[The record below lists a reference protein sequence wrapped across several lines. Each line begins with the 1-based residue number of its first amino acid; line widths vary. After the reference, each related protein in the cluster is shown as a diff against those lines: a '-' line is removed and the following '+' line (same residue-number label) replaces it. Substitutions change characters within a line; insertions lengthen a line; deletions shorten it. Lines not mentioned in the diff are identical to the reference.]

1 MLLAMGGWGLVSQA
15 FATPHGESG
24 AARVASAPFT
34 ASRLAERFRS
44 PYPLRILALA
54 AVYYGAA
61 HLSYALE
68 FAGPVASIIWLPVGV
83 GIAFLY
89 LGGLQLWPG
98 VVLGDL
104 AVNNYSA
111 LPLGSAVGQTIGNVL
126 EVYVAAL
133 LIRRL
138 VRDGSPLTS
147 VGSLSRTLLAIAIG
161 TAVSATVG
169 TLSLRLGHV
178 VTADA
183 APSVWRTWWLGDW
196 SGALVVVPLAIA
208 WHRPPWG
215 GLRGR
220 SGVEAVLTIAVVA
233 GLSELSLY
241 SHRPLTYLV
250 FPGLI
255 WAAIR
260 FAQRG
265 ATLAIAIVA
274 GFAVLATTHF
284 VGPFASHSL
293 ARSVLMTQLYIAVAA
308 LATLC
313 LGAVVTERQE
323 LAERLKASRARLV
336 EAAGTERRRL
346 EHNLHDG
353 AQQRLTAL
361 VVRLNIASEELVREQ
376 PDPIAA
382 LIEETGAELSVAI
395 DELRE
400 LGHGIH
406 PTLLT
411 RLGLSTAI
419 ENIAGRS
426 VIPIEVL
433 EVPSTRVDYGAE
445 AAAYYVVAE
454 AVTNAQKH
462 AQATSIRIR
471 AAIAHHVLRI
481 EIVDDGVGGAAESGG
496 FGLQGL
502 RDRIEAVDGTFEVES
517 IPGQGTRVAAAIPA
531 TIGPA

>member
-1 MLLAMGGWGLVSQA
+1 MV
-15 FATPHGESG
+15 
-24 AARVASAPFT
+24 
-34 ASRLAERFRS
+34 
-44 PYPLRILALA
+44 ALA
-54 AVYYGAA
+54 ALYYGAA

-98 VVLGDL
+98 VLLGDL

-111 LPLGSAVGQTIGNVL
+111 LPLGSALGQTIGNVL

-138 VRDGSPLTS
+138 VRGSSPLAG
-147 VGSLSRTLLAIAIG
+147 VGSLSRTLVAIAIG

-178 VTADA
+178 ITTDA

-196 SGALVVVPLAIA
+196 SGALIIVPLAIA
-208 WHRPPWG
+208 WHRPPQSS
-215 GLRGR
+215 LRHR
-220 SGVEAVLTIAVVA
+220 SVIEAVLMVAVVA
-233 GLSELSLY
+233 GLSELSLN

-255 WAAIR
+255 WAALR

-274 GFAVLATTHF
+274 GFAVLATTHY

-293 ARSVLMTQLYIAVAA
+293 ARSILSTQLYIAVAA
-308 LATLC
+308 LTTLC

-323 LAERLKASRARLV
+323 LAERLRASRARVV
-336 EAAGTERRRL
+336 EAADTERRRL

-361 VVRLNIASEELVREQ
+361 AVRLAIASERVREE
-376 PDPIAA
+376 PDLTAA
-382 LIEETGAELSVAI
+382 IIEETGAELSLAV

-400 LGHGIH
+400 LAHGIH

-419 ENIAGRS
+419 ENIAERS
-426 VIPIEVL
+426 VVPIKVL
-433 EVPSTRVDYGAE
+433 EVPSTRVDHEAE

-462 AQATSIRIR
+462 AHARSIRVR
-471 AAIAHHVLRI
+471 AAVARHVLQI
-481 EIVDDGVGGAAESGG
+481 EVVDDGVGGAAETGG

-502 RDRIEAVDGTFEVES
+502 RDRVEAVEGKFEVDS
-517 IPGQGTRVAAAIPA
+517 IPGHGTRVAAAIPVSREDA
-531 TIGPA
+531 PTPP